1 MNAPLPMITSVDED
15 EHDPELIAYRFWFD
29 YMQAY
34 RGEGVNSQ
42 DRLTDARYSDF
53 QLLAGSENEFA
64 VAVNFWVQ
72 LEEERRDS
80 DHSWGE
86 VQEDETIRDIHWT
99 FRIQKTNENE
109 YTLTSI
115 DDTGDTIGGLPP
127 LEDTFQKEAGI
138 DVLDENNRYR
148 IENDTLSVTYD
159 NGENWTEVPV
169 DVGQLFEGHY
179 NATQSELMED
189 SYIIIPERTAF
200 IIGGL
205 ENINVLQ
212 STDQGETWDEAQEPS
227 PFRAIRMRIIDY
239 VSDDVGFL
247 ILTGDRTMGAEAN
260 RIFITEDDGTT
271 WGKL

>member
-1 MNAPLPMITSVDED
+1 
-15 EHDPELIAYRFWFD
+15 
-29 YMQAY
+29 
-34 RGEGVNSQ
+34 
-42 DRLTDARYSDF
+42 
-53 QLLAGSENEFA
+53 
-64 VAVNFWVQ
+64 
-72 LEEERRDS
+72 
-80 DHSWGE
+80 
-86 VQEDETIRDIHWT
+86 
-99 FRIQKTNENE
+99 
-109 YTLTSI
+109 
-115 DDTGDTIGGLPP
+115 
-127 LEDTFQKEAGI
+127 
-138 DVLDENNRYR
+138 
-148 IENDTLSVTYD
+148 
-159 NGENWTEVPV
+159 
-169 DVGQLFEGHY
+169 
-179 NATQSELMED
+179 MED